1 MQTELCERFVKCK
14 NLLRSLL
21 KEAIMCA
28 MKKLKNR
35 QGALRPLLK
44 KYALSYALGVL
55 TLFIVDYV
63 NLFVPQFLGEVTD
76 GLKARAL
83 DADGILEICARIALC
98 GLVVAVGRFFWRY
111 FIFGSARRIE
121 RELRVQM
128 FEKLETLPQRY
139 YNEHKTGDLMS
150 YFTND
155 LEAVRMAIGPA
166 VVTCFDSTVLTVLVL
181 YRMAVHVSVRLTLY
195 TLVPMGALAA
205 FGWFFGDAIERR
217 SAVAQKAFGELS
229 DYVQESISG
238 ERVIKAFAQEE
249 RQGEAFRA
257 VNEKKRSA
265 ALDVLRLDAA
275 FRPILRFL
283 VGLTYVVAIVI
294 GGYETMVGD
303 MTLGRFVEFNMYI
316 GSLVW
321 PMLALGDSVTMI
333 SQGVAGMDR
342 IHEVLDAR
350 GDIADDPAP
359 ETVERL
365 TGRISIR
372 GLRFAYR
379 EGLGEALRDVSV
391 EVAAGETLAVMGRT
405 GAGKTT
411 LADLLCRVYDLGGGS
426 ITFDGHDVKKLPLRV
441 LRENIAYV
449 PQDNFLFSDTIAGNI
464 AFGRPGAA
472 REEIEAAARC
482 ADVHDDI
489 AGFPEGYG
497 TVVGER
503 GVTLSGGQKQR
514 VSIARALLKDSPI
527 LILDD
532 ALSAVDT
539 DTEERILENLKRARQ
554 GKTTILIA
562 HRVSTV
568 RGAGHV
574 LVLDGGAAAEYG
586 GYDELLRKE
595 DGIFAGMWKKQRIER
610 QLHAEDWEEAAAWR
624 K

>member
-1 MQTELCERFVKCK
+1 MQTELCERSVNCK
-14 NLLRSLL
+14 TLLRRRA
-21 KEAIMCA
+21 KGAIMCA
-28 MKKLKNR
+28 MKKLRNR

-44 KYALSYALGVL
+44 KYAPAYVLGVL
-55 TLFIVDYV
+55 TLFVVDYV
-63 NLFVPQFLGEVTD
+63 NLFIPQFMGEVTD
-76 GLKARAL
+76 GLEARVL
-83 DADGILEICARIALC
+83 DAAGVLAICLRLALC
-98 GLVVAVGRFFWRY
+98 ALVVAVGRFFWRY
-111 FIFGSARRIE
+111 FIFGSARKIE
-121 RELRVQM
+121 RELRCAM
-128 FEKLETLPQRY
+128 FEKLETLPQSY

-150 YFTND
+150 CFTND

-166 VVTCFDSTVLTVLVL
+166 VMTCFDSTVLTLLVL
-181 YRMAVHVSVRLTLY
+181 YRMMAHVSVRLTLF
-195 TLVPMGALAA
+195 TLVPMGALAV
-205 FGWFFGDAIERR
+205 FGGLFGGAIERR
-217 SAVAQKAFGELS
+217 SAKAQRAFGELS
-229 DYVQESISG
+229 DYVQESVSG
-238 ERVIKAFAQEE
+238 ERVIKAFAQEK

-257 VNEKKRSA
+257 VNGKKRRA
-265 ALDVLRLDAA
+265 TLDVLRLDAA

-294 GGYETMVGD
+294 GGYETMAGS

-316 GSLVW
+316 GSLIW
-321 PMLALGDSVTMI
+321 PMLAWGGSITIL

-350 GDIADDPAP
+350 GEIADEPASGAAP
-359 ETVERL
+359 RL

-379 EGLGEALRDVSV
+379 RGLPEALRDVSV
-391 EVAAGETLAVMGRT
+391 EIATGETLAVMGRT

-411 LADLLCRVYDLGGGS
+411 LADLLCRVYDVDGGS
-426 ITFDGHDVKKLPLRV
+426 VAFDGYDVRRLPLRM
-441 LRENIAYV
+441 LRESIAYV

-464 AFGRPGAA
+464 AFGRPGATRA
-472 REEIEAAARC
+472 EIEEAARC

-489 AGFPEGYG
+489 SAFPEDYD

-514 VSIARALLKDSPI
+514 ISIARALLKNSPVF
-527 LILDD
+527 ILDD

-539 DTEERILENLKRARQ
+539 DTEERILENLARARR

-568 RGAGHV
+568 RGADHV
-574 LVLDGGAAAEYG
+574 LVLDEGAVAEYG
-586 GYDELLRKE
+586 RYDELLHRE
-595 DGIFAGMWKKQRIER
+595 GGVFAEMWNKQRMER
-610 QLHAEDWEEAAAWR
+610 QLQTEDWEGEATWH